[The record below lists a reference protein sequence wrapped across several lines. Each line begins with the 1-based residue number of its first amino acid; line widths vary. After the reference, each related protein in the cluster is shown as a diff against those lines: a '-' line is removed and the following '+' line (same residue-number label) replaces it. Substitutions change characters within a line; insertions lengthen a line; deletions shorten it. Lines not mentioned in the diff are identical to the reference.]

1 MYARDSMITHERPR
15 WLTATTVCMS
25 IANAMGWA
33 IIDWSRPD
41 AKLVFAVFTVT
52 ILIGYVVIW
61 FYWRG
66 KNWARILVLL
76 TSLLCFYNLRSWIR
90 DGLPARIMISSEA
103 LLAVFLV
110 YWLNTRAVREFFRSE
125 KSDLS

>member
-1 MYARDSMITHERPR
+1 MYARDSMIAHERPR
-15 WLTATTVCMS
+15 WLSATAVCMS
-25 IANAMGWA
+25 ITNAVGWA

-76 TSLLCFYNLRSWIR
+76 TSLLCFYNLHTWTR
-90 DGLPARIMISSEA
+90 DALPARIMISAEA
-103 LLAVFLV
+103 LLAVFLL
-110 YWLNTRAVREFFRSE
+110 YWLNTRAVREFFRSP
-125 KSDLS
+125 KSA